1 MARDRGLEETVS
13 DGLRHLDGLVVKT
26 MFGGVA
32 WLWQGNL
39 LCGARDDGIL
49 ARLGKGND
57 GWAVAMPGIAPMV
70 MGARRMEGWVRL
82 SPDAAGDDA
91 LRQRLLRAAEDFV
104 RTLPPK

>member
-13 DGLRHLDGLVVKT
+13 DDLRHLDGLGVKT

-82 SPDAAGDDA
+82 SPDAVGDDA